1 MTNEEYQMLVNNLRT
16 QDNQCT
22 QNPLYV
28 VQERIVDVGYDPDY
42 SGDSILWVDTTS
54 GDYTLFKTVEEA
66 AQVLVDEGDK
76 TAEEAREI
84 VECGDIEENGF
95 KATGYKIRWE
105 FVSAHLTMAAA
116 RRYIAE
122 NSHHC
127 RDRCTLELDGTKREM
142 RVYVDSANRCHELVA
157 IIEALKLGELG
168 LFPAAYEAGFR
179 DAEKDK
185 K

>member
-22 QNPLYV
+22 ANPLYV

-116 RRYIAE
+116 RRYIEE

-127 RDRCTLELDGTKREM
+127 RDRCCLELDGTKKEM
-142 RVYVDSANRCHELVA
+142 RVYVDSAHRCHELIAVV
-157 IIEALKLGELG
+157 EALKSGELG